1 MFGKLGLS
9 GKLSL
14 AFIVIAGLPTL
25 AGILGV
31 IELRALARRQAEVI
45 SQTIPAIAEVRGMAE
60 ESTRIIAIAPELS
73 EVETQADRENRA
85 DFLLDQI
92 AALTRRIDT
101 LNLEDGTGTEQLRT
115 TVADAAK
122 ALDELN
128 GLVETRIAL
137 HGAFKALAERNLAA
151 ANDLLGMADTL
162 VANAEMGTTAVISSL
177 YDTPVS
183 RVEENA
189 RTDTLDKLIEVDLFQ
204 LGLMFE
210 LRSQTAEIG
219 LLINRIDE
227 AQGENELAANEAS
240 LASRLSIV
248 SRRVKAI
255 RDPGRRQQAEA
266 YVAQL
271 QSITRGE
278 PGLFTLRNQ
287 ILITEARITALKQE
301 LQDTALHLGREA
313 AAVAD
318 QAQAKAIASGNLA
331 AIEMRQA
338 QFRNGVAAAAGLLL
352 SLAVV
357 WFFVRGHVTRRLNRL
372 AGTMAA
378 LMRGQLDREVRPKGR
393 DEIARMEEA
402 VEVFR
407 KQAIEKN
414 ALERQRDLNEQE
426 LREHRNNLQNMVEEQ
441 TERLRHEVAAHDKA
455 RQKAEAA
462 DLAKSEFL
470 AMMSHEIRTP
480 MNGVLGMLRSLS
492 DDDLTPRQ
500 MERLRAALA
509 SGQNLLK
516 ILNDILDYS
525 KIESGGLTPENVTFS
540 LRELVTGIV
549 VLMRPSADEK
559 GIHLWLDAPE
569 NLPDA
574 VIGDIAKLRQ
584 ILFNLLSN
592 ALKFTDDGEVIL
604 RVRASDAG
612 AGRHLVSF
620 EVSDTG
626 KGISAEAKSR
636 VFEAFEQ
643 EDHETARRF
652 GGTGL
657 GLAVSKRFAQ
667 AIGARLSLESTKN
680 VGSVFSL
687 SVELKPGDPVD
698 LAPREDETALDPAD
712 VSLSILVVE
721 DNEINQMVAQGYLER
736 MGHSCV
742 CVSGGEQ
749 ALELL
754 PQHQFDLVLMD
765 VNLPG
770 ISGTETTRRLRAH
783 ADPRL
788 ANLPVIGISAHVQED
803 QIEAH
808 LRAGMNGFVA
818 KPVSPERLAKAL
830 ASVSEGRHGEIYLSA
845 RQATGDVTGRVAELR
860 RLFRSNIQELGEA
873 PALEIAQLFLKELP
887 RSVAGIEAAMAA
899 QDMPGL
905 AKTAHRAKG
914 AAGTFGQNDL
924 AGLLSELESSAALK
938 KHGRTEQLVQDLKDL
953 APRVLS
959 AVSEVVGELEGVS
972 AKAR

>member
-1 MFGKLGLS
+1 MFRNFGLG

-14 AFIVIAGLPTL
+14 AFIVIAGLPTI
-25 AGILGV
+25 AGVLGV

-60 ESTRIIAIAPELS
+60 ESTRIIAIAPELA

-85 DFLLDQI
+85 GFLLDQI
-92 AALTRRIDT
+92 GALTRRIDA
-101 LNLEDGTGTEQLRT
+101 LKLEESSGTAQLRA
-115 TVADAAK
+115 TVTDAGR

-137 HGAFKALAERNLAA
+137 HGAFKTLTERNLAA

-177 YDTPVS
+177 YDPPES
-183 RVEENA
+183 RLEEEA

-227 AQGENELAANEAS
+227 AQGETELGEIEAS

-248 SRRVKAI
+248 VRRVKAI
-255 RDPGRRQQAEA
+255 RDPGRRQQAAA
-266 YVAQL
+266 YVEQL
-271 QSITRGE
+271 RSVNSGE
-278 PGLFTLRNQ
+278 PSLFVLRNR
-287 ILITEARITALKQE
+287 ILVTGARITALKQE
-301 LQDTALHLGREA
+301 LQDTALRLGREA

-318 QAQAKAIASGNLA
+318 QAQAKALSSGNQA

-338 QFRNGVAAAAGLLL
+338 QLRNGVAAVAGLLL

-378 LMRGQLDREVRPKGR
+378 LMRGQLDREVRPRGR

-407 KQAIEKN
+407 QQAIEKS
-414 ALERQRDLNEQE
+414 ALERQRDLNERE
-426 LREHRNNLQNMVEEQ
+426 LLEHRNNLQNMVEEQ
-441 TERLRHEVAAHDKA
+441 TERLRHEVEAHDKA

-492 DDDLTPRQ
+492 EDGLTPRQ
-500 MERLRAALA
+500 MERLRAAFA

-525 KIESGGLTPENVTFS
+525 KIESGGLAPDNVTFS
-540 LRELVTGIV
+540 LRELVTGIF

-584 ILFNLLSN
+584 ILFNLVSN
-592 ALKFTDDGEVIL
+592 ALKFTDEGEVIL
-604 RVRASDAG
+604 RVRASCTG
-612 AGRHLVSF
+612 AGRHLVTF

-626 KGISAEAKSR
+626 KGVSADAKSR

-643 EDHETARRF
+643 EDSDTARRF

-687 SVELKPGDPVD
+687 SVELEAGDPDD
-698 LAPREDETALDPAD
+698 LIPRESETALGAAD
-712 VSLSILVVE
+712 IGLSILVVE

-742 CVSGGEQ
+742 CVSSAEQ

-754 PQHQFDLVLMD
+754 PQSQFDLVLMD

-770 ISGTETTRRLRAH
+770 ISGTEATRRLRAH
-783 ADPRL
+783 SDPRL
-788 ANLPVIGISAHVQED
+788 AELPVIGISAHVQEN

-808 LRAGMNGFVA
+808 LQAGMNGFVA

-830 ASVSEGRHGEIYLSA
+830 ASVSEGRHGEVYLSA
-845 RQATGDVTGRVAELR
+845 RHATTDTRGRVAGLR
-860 RLFRSNIQELGEA
+860 RLFRGNIQDLGEA
-873 PALEIAQLFLKELP
+873 QALDIARLFLKELP
-887 RSVAGIEAAMAA
+887 QSVSRIEAALEE
-899 QDMPGL
+899 QDMGGL

-914 AAGTFGQNDL
+914 AAGTFGQIDL
-924 AGLLSELESSAALK
+924 AELLAELERCATQK
-938 KHGRTEQLVQDLKDL
+938 KRKRAEKLVQDLL
-953 APRVLS
+953 NLMPRVLS
-959 AVSEVVGELEGVS
+959 AVSEVVREAEGLS